1 MATLTESLRI
11 LVVEDNPAD
20 LAVVESCL
28 KDFGQ
33 PPIAM
38 TRVTRLAEAL
48 DALRKESFHVVISD
62 LNLPDA
68 EGLQTFHQLKLASPE
83 SAFVLVTGMDDKET
97 CMQAVRSGAQEY
109 LVKGEPGPQRLQQ
122 SVRNAIVRQ
131 GILRRVSNAARDLL
145 AANSE
150 LEVLACTDPLT
161 GLYNRR
167 GFDGRLAQERS
178 RIPSRPASDCVVFV
192 DIDDFK
198 AVNDRFGHDQGD
210 LALLE
215 VSHRILGSIRT
226 GDVAARVGGDEFMV
240 WLPGTPLEGALEIA
254 ERIRRTVCGTPIG
267 AGSGSLPITV
277 SVGVASQ
284 GQGTDTAHS
293 LLARTHGALAQSK
306 ALGKNRVFCE
316 EPLGAPAGR
325 PAPQELHVLRRPFYY
340 MPHERILGYEYLWR
354 SSPGNETAGA
364 LGPADVPVAVLT
376 MGHCLD
382 AAAQMPADLECH
394 IRLHYSDLDG
404 VDPAALLRLLPQ
416 GLDPAL
422 VCLELRDLGRAPAS
436 DPVHAV
442 LRSLL
447 EGGVRLVL
455 HDADL
460 MQLGMERLLRL
471 EPAWVKLGRGRFSGV
486 AADPFKEAA
495 LRKFLKM
502 VEGLGA
508 RVIACG
514 VENREDL
521 DVLLELGVFYGQ
533 GPLWSGHS

>member
-1 MATLTESLRI
+1 MAMLTESLRI

-38 TRVTRLAEAL
+38 TRVRRLD
-48 DALRKESFHVVISD
+48 DALAALREQTFHVVISD
-62 LNLPDA
+62 LNLPDT
-68 EGLQTFHQLKLASPE
+68 EGLQTFLKLKLASPD
-83 SAFVLVTGMDDKET
+83 SAFVVVTGMDDRET

-145 AANSE
+145 TANSE
-150 LEVLACTDPLT
+150 LEVLASTDPLT

-167 GFDGRLAQERS
+167 GFDGRLAQGRS
-178 RIPSRPASDCVVFV
+178 RPPSGTASDSVLFV

-198 AVNDRFGHDQGD
+198 LVNDRFGHDRGD

-215 VSHRILGSIRT
+215 VGRRILASIRT

-240 WLPGTPLEGALEIA
+240 WLPGTPLEEAFEIA
-254 ERIRRTVCGTPIG
+254 ERIRRSVCESPVRTENDAFPV
-267 AGSGSLPITV
+267 TV
-277 SVGVASQ
+277 SLGVASQ
-284 GQGTDTAHS
+284 GRGDGTAHS

-316 EPLGAPAGR
+316 EPVGPPAAGR
-325 PAPQELHVLRRPFYY
+325 AAEETHILRRPFFS
-340 MPHERILGYEYLWR
+340 MPRGRVTGYEYLWR
-354 SSPGNETAGA
+354 SWPNGEDAVRGTASVPG
-364 LGPADVPVAVLT
+364 AVQT
-376 MGHCLD
+376 VRHCLE
-382 AAAQMPADLECH
+382 AAAQMAAGLECH
-394 IRLHYSDLDG
+394 IRLHCSDLDG
-404 VDPAALLRLLPQ
+404 LGAADLLRLLPQ
-416 GLDPAL
+416 GMDPSL
-422 VCLELRDLGRAPAS
+422 VCLELRDLGHAPPS
-436 DPVHAV
+436 DPVFTV

-447 EGGVRLVL
+447 GGGVHLVL
-455 HDADL
+455 HDGDL
-460 MQLGMERLLRL
+460 MQLGMETLLGL
-471 EPAWVKLGRGRFSGV
+471 EPAWVKLGRGRFGGI
-486 AADPFKEAA
+486 AADPFKEAS

-502 VEGLGA
+502 IHGLGA
-508 RVIACG
+508 QVIACG

-521 DVLLELGVFYGQ
+521 DVLLQLNVSHGQ